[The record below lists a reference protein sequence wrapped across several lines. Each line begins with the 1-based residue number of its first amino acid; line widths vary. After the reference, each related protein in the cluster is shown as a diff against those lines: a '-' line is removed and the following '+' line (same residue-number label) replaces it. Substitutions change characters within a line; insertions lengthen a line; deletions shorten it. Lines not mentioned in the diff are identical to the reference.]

1 MLAAEVKFLTLVGS
15 FSRQGEAPIFFW
27 SFLMSHVDNYE
38 RLMKV
43 GLSHDQTRDFINA
56 LNEEVEMR
64 MENQLN
70 AFRAAMAERDG
81 MIFGKLAEMSGDI
94 HGIKAELKSID
105 SRFDSMD
112 KRITALTTIIGLAFA
127 GTSAIVALSHFI
139 K

>member
-1 MLAAEVKFLTLVGS
+1 
-15 FSRQGEAPIFFW
+15 
-27 SFLMSHVDNYE
+27 MSHVDNYE
-38 RLMKV
+38 RLMKL
-43 GLSHDQTRDFINA
+43 GLGHQETRDFVSA
-56 LNEEVEMR
+56 FDEEIEMR

-81 MIFGKLAEMSGDI
+81 MLFGKLAEMSGDI

-127 GTSAIVALSHFI
+127 GTSTIIALSHFI